1 MDLLSAEL
9 PRNPRIEQ
17 ILWDLRNNVLN
28 ELGDRRKDGS
38 SAAVLRIYFNKAYLE
53 LGEVLAEGEDLRHI
67 GRLLVLAHFA
77 VKSRLE
83 AELEA
88 WAVGAQHE
96 GYLKYEGYLQEVE
109 VLALWAMR

>member
-1 MDLLSAEL
+1 MDLLPSEL
-9 PRNPRIEQ
+9 PRNPRIER
-17 ILWDLRNNVLN
+17 ILSDLRENVLN

-38 SAAVLRIYFNKAYLE
+38 SAAVLRIYFNKAFFE

-77 VKSRLE
+77 AKSRLQ

-88 WAVGAQHE
+88 WVVGARHE
-96 GYLKYEGYLQEVE
+96 GYLKYESYLQEVE
-109 VLALWAMR
+109 VLALWSMR